1 MYPVFL
7 KRYATPLLITSKV
20 FTLFQVLLFVKKE
33 DEKTKGVCCK
43 SFNFYVA
50 LLYKQRPLS
59 DYSNHRKMPSRSRS
73 RSRSI
78 VAVRKNGK
86 VTNFYKMVTTTT
98 KAGKKTRVPRFLP
111 RSKWPRSKSQLRAL
125 GVKESY
131 SQIVKNNESSLRK
144 GRAKRRSNTK
154 KSRKSKSPRSS
165 PKKSRSSKKRSSR
178 KSRKSKKRSSS
189 RGVSKSERSFRK
201 KYYNKDS
208 SVSGHSSHSVSSPIP
223 TPPPRPSVSGKS
235 SSKKYAAKFAGVD
248 DKKVLDAIREEIDSV
263 SGGSAQRRRNRR
275 NRRSARKSRRSAR
288 KSRRSAK
295 RSASRQRRSA
305 SRKSRRSARRSAR
318 KASRSASRS
327 RRSLSRKSRRSAR
340 SASRKTR
347 RGRKASVTGAKVS
360 RSHKSRTGAS
370 ASKKGA
376 AWIKKKN
383 TALKYLM
390 RRDYGRVLSRAEF
403 MDLPES
409 VRTELQ
415 KQAYERAFPAVADRT
430 PEHLLSHEGRAKRAT
445 RKEKE
450 RVAKSKSRSGR
461 RIRKYVTSSP

>member
-1 MYPVFL
+1 M
-7 KRYATPLLITSKV
+7 
-20 FTLFQVLLFVKKE
+20 KKE
-33 DEKTKGVCCK
+33 DKKTKGVCCK

-154 KSRKSKSPRSS
+154 RSTSKRSKSKSKSRSRSS
-165 PKKSRSSKKRSSR
+165 PKKSRSSKSKR

-208 SVSGHSSHSVSSPIP
+208 SVSGHSSHSPIP
-223 TPPPRPSVSGKS
+223 TPPPRPSVS
-235 SSKKYAAKFAGVD
+235 SSKKSGLKYKAALGAVDPKFAM
-248 DKKVLDAIREEIDSV
+248 DALRKHMDSISEI

-275 NRRSARKSRRSAR
+275 SRRAAKRSASRASRKSRRSARRSARKSRRSAR

-327 RRSLSRKSRRSAR
+327 RRSARRSAR
-340 SASRKTR
+340 KASRSAR

-360 RSHKSRTGAS
+360 RSHKSHKSRTGAS